1 MEREREGGVVCVW
14 GGGGGRAER
23 GRGHQTDGSRSE
35 WTHKTNYG
43 VYYSYTTKL
52 HEYHWQNMTKQV
64 TCIGCVVRYPGQR
77 YL

>member
-1 MEREREGGVVCVW
+1 MERERRGCGV
-14 GGGGGRAER
+14 GGGGRGGAER
-23 GRGHQTDGSRSE
+23 GRGQQTDGSRSE

-43 VYYSYTTKL
+43 VYYSCTTKL